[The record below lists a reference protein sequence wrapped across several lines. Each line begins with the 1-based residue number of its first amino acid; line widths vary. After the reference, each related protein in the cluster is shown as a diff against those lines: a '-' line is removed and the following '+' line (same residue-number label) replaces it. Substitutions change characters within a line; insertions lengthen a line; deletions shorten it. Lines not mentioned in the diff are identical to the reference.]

1 MRRPKWT
8 LAPPTRTASAAVKL
22 RAARLAEEVTVLA
35 AELLGPASLVEHPW
49 LEKTYRDARGF
60 EFMEGTGNVHRRGVF
75 QGLLRDSF
83 LPYREGRLMRVGVDL
98 APIDAVARLRGR
110 RWFDRFVYA
119 PAELELAEQM
129 GPARRGE
136 FLAGRFA
143 AKEAVLKVLG
153 RGLFQGVRPCDIA
166 VARTQTG
173 APEVRLCG
181 SALAAA
187 RPQGIGPIS
196 VSITHRHNLAIAM
209 AVAAELRTRREE

>member
-1 MRRPKWT
+1 MRI
-8 LAPPTRTASAAVKL
+8 
-22 RAARLAEEVTVLA
+22 
-35 AELLGPASLVEHPW
+35 
-49 LEKTYRDARGF
+49 
-60 EFMEGTGNVHRRGVF
+60 
-75 QGLLRDSF
+75 
-83 LPYREGRLMRVGVDL
+83 GVDL
-98 APIDAVARLRGR
+98 APIDVVTRLRGR

-119 PAELELAEQM
+119 PVELELAGQM

-166 VARTQTG
+166 VARTSSG

-187 RPQGIGPIS
+187 RAEGIGPIS
-196 VSITHRHNLAIAM
+196 ISITHRHNLAIAM
-209 AVAAELRTRREE
+209 AIAAQPATGEGEPA